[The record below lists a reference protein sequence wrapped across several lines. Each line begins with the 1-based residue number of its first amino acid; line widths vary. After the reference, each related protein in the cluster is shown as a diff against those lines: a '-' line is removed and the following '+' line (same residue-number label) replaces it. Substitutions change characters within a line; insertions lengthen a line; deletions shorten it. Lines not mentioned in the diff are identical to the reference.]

1 MKEEKTIQQL
11 LEMLDHPEAY
21 TEQEIRDIINQDE
34 ETRETYRLMVEAK
47 RSSRHTHANN
57 LTNVDAAWKRFNQ
70 KRKAGKQYSGWM
82 KIAASF
88 IIVLLITGVSFAAYH
103 QVTPKQETTAE
114 SDSIYDIVAVNASFP
129 GGDYQLFEFISEHTR
144 YPRPCEFFG
153 IQGRVIVR
161 FVVEKDGRI
170 TNIRKLRG
178 PSVTLTQKQVDDYN
192 AAYPDNKDNLKVGQN
207 RDLLYIE
214 AERVLKLM
222 PKWKPAKNDRDKIV
236 RSRFTIPYNFRL
248 NNSLHK
254 GNN

>member
-88 IIVLLITGVSFAAYH
+88 IIVLLITGVSFAAY
-103 QVTPKQETTAE
+103 QKVTPKQKTTAE
-114 SDSIYDIVAVNASFP
+114 ADSIYDIVAVNASYP
-129 GGDYQLFEFISEHTR
+129 GGDEQLFKFIADHTR
-144 YPRPCEFFG
+144 YPRPCEFFD
-153 IQGRVIVR
+153 IQGRVIVI

-170 TNIRKLRG
+170 TNIRKVRG
-178 PSVTLTQKQVDDYN
+178 PGIKLTQKQVNDYN

-214 AERVLKLM
+214 AERVLKQM

-236 RSRFTIPYNFRL
+236 RSHYFIPFNFRL
-248 NNSLHK
+248 DKSSRQK
-254 GNN
+254 

>member
-1 MKEEKTIQQL
+1 MKEEKTIRQL
-11 LEMLDHPEAY
+11 LEMLDNPETY
-21 TEQEIRDIINQDE
+21 TEQEIRDIINHDE
-34 ETRETYRLMVEAK
+34 ETREAYRLMVEAK

-88 IIVLLITGVSFAAYH
+88 IIVLLITGVSFAAY
-103 QVTPKQETTAE
+103 QKVTPKQKTTAE
-114 SDSIYDIVAVNASFP
+114 ADSIYDIVAVNASYP
-129 GGDYQLFEFISEHTR
+129 GGDEQLFKFIADHTR
-144 YPRPCEFFG
+144 YPRPCEFFD
-153 IQGRVIVR
+153 IQGRIVVT

-170 TNIRKLRG
+170 TNIRKVRG
-178 PSVTLTQKQVDDYN
+178 PGIKLTQKQVDDYN

-214 AERVLKLM
+214 AERVLKQM

-236 RSRFTIPYNFRL
+236 RSHFFIPFNFRL
-248 NNSLHK
+248 DKSSRK
-254 GNN
+254 K

>member
-88 IIVLLITGVSFAAYH
+88 IIVLLITGVSFAAY
-103 QVTPKQETTAE
+103 QKVTPKQKTTAE
-114 SDSIYDIVAVNASFP
+114 ADSIYDIVAVNASYP
-129 GGDYQLFEFISEHTR
+129 GGDEQLFKFIADHTR
-144 YPRPCEFFG
+144 YPRPCEFFD
-153 IQGRVIVR
+153 IQGRVIVI

-170 TNIRKLRG
+170 TNIRKVRG
-178 PSVTLTQKQVDDYN
+178 PGIKLTQKQVNDYN

-214 AERVLKLM
+214 AERVLKQM

-236 RSRFTIPYNFRL
+236 RSHFFIPFNFRL
-248 NNSLHK
+248 DKSSRK
-254 GNN
+254 K

>member
-1 MKEEKTIQQL
+1 MKEEKTIRQL
-11 LEMLDHPEAY
+11 LEMLDNPEAY
-21 TEQEIRDIINQDE
+21 TEQEIRDIINHDE

-70 KRKAGKQYSGWM
+70 KRKAGKQRSSWK

-88 IIVLLITGVSFAAYH
+88 IIVLLITGVSFAAY
-103 QVTPKQETTAE
+103 QKVTPKQKTTAE
-114 SDSIYDIVAVNASFP
+114 ADSIYDIVAVNPSYP
-129 GGDYQLFEFISEHTR
+129 GGDEQLFKFIADHTR
-144 YPRPCEFFG
+144 YPRPCEFFD
-153 IQGRVIVR
+153 IQGRVIVI

-170 TNIRKLRG
+170 TNIRKVRG
-178 PSVTLTQKQVDDYN
+178 PGIKLTQKQVNDYN

-214 AERVLKLM
+214 AERVLKQM

-236 RSRFTIPYNFRL
+236 RSHFFIPFNFRL
-248 NNSLHK
+248 DKSSRK
-254 GNN
+254 K

>member
-70 KRKAGKQYSGWM
+70 RRKMQKQRSSWM

-88 IIVLLITGVSFAAYH
+88 IIVLLITGVSFAAY
-103 QVTPKQETTAE
+103 QKVMPKQETTAE
-114 SDSIYDIVAVNASFP
+114 SDSIYNIVTVDASYPDGWEQCYKFIAVH
-129 GGDYQLFEFISEHTR
+129 IS
-144 YPRPCEFFG
+144 YPRPCEFFE
-153 IQGRVIVR
+153 IQGRVIVN

-170 TNIRKLRG
+170 TNIRKVRG
-178 PSVTLTQKQVDDYN
+178 PGIKLTQKQVDDYN

-214 AERVLKLM
+214 AERVLKQM

-236 RSRFTIPYNFRL
+236 RSHFFIPFNFRL
-248 NNSLHK
+248 DKSSRK
-254 GNN
+254 K

>member
-88 IIVLLITGVSFAAYH
+88 IIVLLITGVSFAAY
-103 QVTPKQETTAE
+103 QKVTPKQKTTAE
-114 SDSIYDIVAVNASFP
+114 ADSIYDIVAVNASYP
-129 GGDYQLFEFISEHTR
+129 GGDEQLFKFIADHTR
-144 YPRPCEFFG
+144 YPRPCEFFD
-153 IQGRVIVR
+153 IQGRVIVI

-170 TNIRKLRG
+170 TNIRKVRG
-178 PSVTLTQKQVDDYN
+178 PGIKLTQKQVDDYN

-214 AERVLKLM
+214 AERVLKQM

-236 RSRFTIPYNFRL
+236 RSHFFIPFNFRL
-248 NNSLHK
+248 DKSSRK
-254 GNN
+254 K

>member
-11 LEMLDHPEAY
+11 LEMLDNPETY
-21 TEQEIRDIINQDE
+21 TEQEIRDIINHDE
-34 ETRETYRLMVEAK
+34 ETREAYRLMVEAK

-70 KRKAGKQYSGWM
+70 RRKMQKQRSSWM

-88 IIVLLITGVSFAAYH
+88 IIVLLITGVSFAAY
-103 QVTPKQETTAE
+103 QKVTPKQKTTAE
-114 SDSIYDIVAVNASFP
+114 ADSIYDIVAVNSSYP
-129 GGDYQLFEFISEHTR
+129 GGDEQLFKFIADHTR
-144 YPRPCEFFG
+144 YPRPCEFFD
-153 IQGRVIVR
+153 IQGRVIVI

-170 TNIRKLRG
+170 TNIRKVRG
-178 PSVTLTQKQVDDYN
+178 PGIKLTQKQVNDYN

-214 AERVLKLM
+214 AERVLKQM

-236 RSRFTIPYNFRL
+236 RSHFIIPFNFRL
-248 NNSLHK
+248 DKSSRK
-254 GNN
+254 K

>member
-1 MKEEKTIQQL
+1 MKEEKTIRQL

-88 IIVLLITGVSFAAYH
+88 IIVLLITGVSFAAY
-103 QVTPKQETTAE
+103 QKVTPKQKTTAE
-114 SDSIYDIVAVNASFP
+114 ADSIYDIVAVNASYP
-129 GGDYQLFEFISEHTR
+129 GGDEQLFKFIADHTR
-144 YPRPCEFFG
+144 YPRPCEFFD
-153 IQGRVIVR
+153 IQGRVIVN

-170 TNIRKLRG
+170 TNIRKVRG
-178 PSVTLTQKQVDDYN
+178 PGIKLTQKQVDDYN

-207 RDLLYIE
+207 KDFLYLE
-214 AERVLKLM
+214 AERVLKQM
-222 PKWKPAKNDRDKIV
+222 PKWDPAKNDRDKIV
-236 RSRFTIPYNFRL
+236 RSRFMVPIMFRL
-248 NNSLHK
+248 NKTSQQK
-254 GNN
+254 